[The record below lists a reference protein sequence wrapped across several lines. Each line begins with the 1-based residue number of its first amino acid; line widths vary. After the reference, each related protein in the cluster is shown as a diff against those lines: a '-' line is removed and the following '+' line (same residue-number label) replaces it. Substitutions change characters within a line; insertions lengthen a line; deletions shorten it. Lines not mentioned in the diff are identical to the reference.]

1 MMNIPTIDTL
11 TPAMLSAIA
20 GAVISLIFQFVPG
33 ASDWFARLTPAQKQ
47 LFMLGATS
55 AVAAA
60 IAGYTFTQQGF
71 TWSSLVTLM
80 LVIYAALTSNQ
91 VTYQFIK
98 KAI

>member
-33 ASDWFARLTPAQKQ
+33 ASDWFARLTPPQKQ
-47 LFMLGATS
+47 LFMLGVTSIVAT
-55 AVAAA
+55 VIA
-60 IAGYTFTQQGF
+60 IFTFAQQGF
-71 TWSSLVTLM
+71 AWSSLVTLV